1 MTLYFEP
8 LLILFVST
16 TISCFGRLHS
26 SVKTK
31 FTAVSRDNSVVP
43 ILNYRMAMPAHR
55 IGNFLGFYFE
65 ALACADMVGMN
76 FKANDDGQLI
86 AHHNQF
92 VRGPVRDDRLH
103 AFVSALP
110 HDRNP
115 LTIGIGELFLNLIR
129 FSEFIQYLLL
139 AVNEST
145 YVHRMKQHCQC
156 EAFCYTYHTGA
167 WQHRIALLGNVFT
180 NAMASVLS
188 QSHNIPVQ
196 SIISNGVQSLIS
208 LKFDQTKNNVEVT
221 SRGQSA
227 KAGG

>member
-1 MTLYFEP
+1 VEEEKNMTRYFEP

-16 TISCFGRLHS
+16 IISCFGRLQHQSSTSS

-31 FTAVSRDNSVVP
+31 FTVVSKDNSVVP

-110 HDRNP
+110 HERN
-115 LTIGIGELFLNLIR
+115 
-129 FSEFIQYLLL
+129 
-139 AVNEST
+139 
-145 YVHRMKQHCQC
+145 
-156 EAFCYTYHTGA
+156 
-167 WQHRIALLGNVFT
+167 
-180 NAMASVLS
+180 
-188 QSHNIPVQ
+188 
-196 SIISNGVQSLIS
+196 SLIICMCITS
-208 LKFDQTKNNVEVT
+208 SFQISFVFVT
-221 SRGQSA
+221 SFSYIF
-227 KAGG
+227 